1 MLEKAVNLVLGSR
14 RLLIL
19 TGAGISADSDIPTFR
34 GKGGYWTYG
43 SINYASQE
51 VAMNSTF

>member
-1 MLEKAVNLVLGSR
+1 MEKAINFVSSCR

-34 GKGGYWTYG
+34 GEGGYWTYG

>member
-1 MLEKAVNLVLGSR
+1 MMEKAVNLVSR
-14 RLLIL
+14 SSRLLIL

-51 VAMNSTF
+51 VAMNQTF